1 MRLAVAWSAGVVSSE
16 WPACVPA
23 LLAARTGCDMG
34 IFGALTTAVSGLR
47 SQSYALENISGNIA
61 NARTTGFKRV
71 DTSFVDLVPDSA
83 RRRELSG
90 SVAGF
95 SQSTNTVQGDL
106 NTTGVS
112 THVAL
117 NGEGYF
123 VVQERTGFA
132 GGNAVFGGTDM
143 YTRRGDFEL
152 DRNGYL
158 INGAGY
164 YLKGVRMDPTTGD
177 LLGSQPSIIRI
188 DGDNLPARQTSQLEY
203 RANLPSYPNTN
214 NADRSVPGSELLG
227 AGPWGAGA
235 PATVSGTD
243 ETAFLNATISGGA
256 ATLYNAQGSPLNA
269 QIRWGKTSNAPETW
283 NAYYLTD
290 SNATGAATRWAQIPG
305 GTFQF
310 GAGGLL
316 TSPAGGSLPGLTLT
330 INGASVSPLNFAT
343 QGGLTQFADADTE
356 ASGSIRVNKIVQ
368 DGYPSGQ
375 LTSITVGEGG
385 RVQGNYTNGQ
395 VVGLYQ
401 ISIAQ
406 FSADNALKRVDG
418 GAFEQTL
425 ESGGPVLG
433 DGGRTLVGG
442 ALENSNTDIADEFS
456 KMIVTQQAY
465 SANTRVV
472 TTAQSMLQ
480 DVLNIIR

>member
-1 MRLAVAWSAGVVSSE
+1 
-16 WPACVPA
+16 
-23 LLAARTGCDMG
+23 MG

-71 DTSFVDLVPDSA
+71 DTAFVDLVPDSA
-83 RRRELSG
+83 PRRELAG

-106 NTTGVS
+106 NTTGIG

-132 GGNAVFGGTDM
+132 GGNAVFGGTDL
-143 YTRRGDFEL
+143 YSRRGDFEL

-158 INGAGY
+158 VNGAGY
-164 YLKGVRMDPTTGD
+164 YLKGVKMDPITGD
-177 LLGSQPSIIRI
+177 LIGSQPSVVRI
-188 DGDNLPARQTSQLEY
+188 DGDNLPARPTSTLEY
-203 RANLPSYPNTN
+203 RANLPSYPSTN
-214 NADRSVPGSELLG
+214 NADRSVPASELLG
-227 AGPWGAGA
+227 AGPWGGVA
-235 PATVSGTD
+235 PAAVSAND
-243 ETAFLNATISGGA
+243 ETAFLNATISGGS
-256 ATLYNAQGSPLNA
+256 ATLYNTQGSPLNA
-269 QIRWGKTSNAPETW
+269 QLRWGKTSNGPETW
-283 NAYYLTD
+283 NLYYLSN
-290 SNATGAATRWAQIPG
+290 SNATGAATRWSQMPG

-310 GAGGLL
+310 GAGGQL
-316 TSPAGGSLPGLTLT
+316 TAPAGGALPGITLT
-330 INGASVSPLNFAT
+330 INGAAIAPVNFT
-343 QGGLTQFADADTE
+343 TLGGLTQYADADTE
-356 ASGSIRVNKIVQ
+356 ASGSIRVNKIRQ

-375 LTSITVGEGG
+375 LTSISIGDGG

-401 ISIAQ
+401 ISVAQ
-406 FSADNALKRVDG
+406 FSADNALKRRDG
-418 GAFEQTL
+418 GVFEQTL
-425 ESGGPVLG
+425 ESGGPVLE
-433 DGGRTLVGG
+433 DGGRSLVGG

-465 SANTRVV
+465 SANTRVIS
-472 TTAQSMLQ
+472 TSSDMLR
-480 DVLNIIR
+480 DIINIVR